1 LKDIFDNPEAWSEHI
16 RRYSISVA
24 RSISYGQRVAASG
37 DGFQRDISQL
47 MANFSKAM
55 TPGRYIVEALP
66 SLSYLPSLLQPWM
79 KELREI
85 RDYERT
91 SNLNNF
97 KKALQDAEKHPD
109 RPCIAR
115 DIQTTI
121 ETRSDS
127 QDLQSATT
135 CNEILGTASETT
147 ANSLLFTVMASIN
160 FPDCVRKAQEEL
172 DRVIGRSRLPTW
184 EDEANLPYIRAFVKE
199 QHRWRTVAPLG
210 NYMLPRPP
218 SIPN

>member
-1 LKDIFDNPEAWSEHI
+1 M
-16 RRYSISVA
+16 
-24 RSISYGQRVAASG
+24 AASG
-37 DGFQRDISQL
+37 DGFQRDISLL
-47 MANFSKAM
+47 MANFSKVM

-66 SLSYLPSLLQPWM
+66 FLRYLPSLLQPWM
-79 KELREI
+79 KELGEI
-85 RDYERT
+85 RDYEHT

-121 ETRSDS
+121 GTRSHS

-147 ANSLLFTVMASIN
+147 ANSLLFTVMACIN

-210 NYMLPRPP
+210 NYMLPGPP